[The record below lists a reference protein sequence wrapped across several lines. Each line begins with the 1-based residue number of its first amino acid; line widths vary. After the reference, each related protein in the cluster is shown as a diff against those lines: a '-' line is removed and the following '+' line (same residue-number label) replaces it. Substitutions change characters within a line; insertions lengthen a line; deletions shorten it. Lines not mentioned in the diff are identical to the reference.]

1 MAVVAT
7 ASTSGKP
14 EAALLG
20 IAVSDAGEL
29 VVDTP
34 NNARKLANIAENDQV
49 AVVIGWTDGVS
60 VQVEGRIRVV
70 TGDERRVYER
80 IYTDQFPGSRVTDPG
95 FTVAVVTPEWGRRY
109 DATTEPARVEPVN
122 FGKG

>member
-1 MAVVAT
+1 MWGAGSRRPTTRDDHYHWPVVSRAEFVQFARAAGMAVVAT

-20 IAVSDAGEL
+20 IAVSDGGEL

-34 NNARKLANIAENDQV
+34 NNARKLANIAENDPV
-49 AVVIGWTDGVS
+49 AVVIGWSDGVS

-70 TGDERRVYER
+70 TGDERRGYER
-80 IYTDQFPGSRVTDPG
+80 VYTDQFPD
-95 FTVAVVTPEWGRRY
+95 
-109 DATTEPARVEPVN
+109 
-122 FGKG
+122 